1 MAQEQL
7 NKIEETSCKNHLELS
22 RDEFRSALR
31 TNASVLFLGQ
41 KYQTDFYGEE
51 YFLQAASKV
60 LECLKG
66 AAVPNYTELWKKLTR
81 VVEMPEG
88 GEEFCSL
95 PRISLTI
102 GTPLRM
108 RRGRHC
114 SGTLRKHGAR
124 QPDALWRLA
133 PRSHQRTGIPCTY
146 GAWQPFFS
154 PENRDLYRCFPSPD
168 VPYQFAF
175 AAAAVCTRP
184 QSTPEL

>member
-7 NKIEETSCKNHLELS
+7 NKIEEQLQNHLELS

-41 KYQTDFYGEE
+41 KYQTDFYGGE

-95 PRISLTI
+95 PEDIV
-102 GTPLRM
+102 
-108 RRGRHC
+108 
-114 SGTLRKHGAR
+114 
-124 QPDALWRLA
+124 
-133 PRSHQRTGIPCTY
+133 
-146 GAWQPFFS
+146 
-154 PENRDLYRCFPSPD
+154 NN
-168 VPYQFAF
+168 
-175 AAAAVCTRP
+175 
-184 QSTPEL
+184 